1 MANAVASYD
10 QLAHQVEVL
19 RKENSHLR
27 RELEDNSNHLSKLET
42 ETFGMKEVLKQL
54 QSKLEQEAG
63 TLASSGRSDVL
74 HQLKELHMDLTNYYE
89 LKHQPHNLRLLTDS
103 LGRPGLTG
111 AAEVRLEDRL
121 ALPPSAC
128 SSSSSVAAMSRASCP
143 LRAASRQSAVSGG
156 EAAAI
161 MLPHHFLDGAPPK
174 TAVISGA
181 DGRLSDHHL
190 EELYKERN
198 LLLGEIDREERERCW
213 YFSQLEVLSQRLAQL
228 PRIDTFSLQM
238 DLIRQQLEFEAQQV
252 RSVMEERFGTSDEM
266 VQRTQMRV
274 ARLEQLEIE
283 LQEAR
288 GSQENQLQLL
298 VFDGGSLDQSQA
310 RPSTTVHQ
318 EEAEIIQVSFV
329 SGRKTHT
336 HTHLFVCRQ
345 THITPQGVAMETG
358 CGWGVESFGSTVR
371 ISLCESK

>member
-10 QLAHQVEVL
+10 QLAHQVEAL

-42 ETFGMKEVLKQL
+42 ETSGMK
-54 QSKLEQEAG
+54 
-63 TLASSGRSDVL
+63 
-74 HQLKELHMDLTNYYE
+74 
-89 LKHQPHNLRLLTDS
+89 PHNLRLLSDS
-103 LGRPGLTG
+103 LGGAGPGGVGG
-111 AAEVRLEDRL
+111 AEIDDRL
-121 ALPPSAC
+121 ALPPSSC
-128 SSSSSVAAMSRASCP
+128 SSSSSAAASRARSP
-143 LRAASRQSAVSGG
+143 LRASSRQSATSGG

-213 YFSQLEVLSQRLAQL
+213 YFSQLEALSQKLAQL

-238 DLIRQQLEFEAQQV
+238 DLIRQQLEFEAQKV

-266 VQRTQMRV
+266 VQRTQ
-274 ARLEQLEIE
+274 
-283 LQEAR
+283 
-288 GSQENQLQLL
+288 
-298 VFDGGSLDQSQA
+298 FSLIFMCK
-310 RPSTTVHQ
+310 V
-318 EEAEIIQVSFV
+318 VY
-329 SGRKTHT
+329 
-336 HTHLFVCRQ
+336 
-345 THITPQGVAMETG
+345 M
-358 CGWGVESFGSTVR
+358 
-371 ISLCESK
+371 

>member
-1 MANAVASYD
+1 MVDGGRWREALQSLKMANAVASYD
-10 QLAHQVEVL
+10 QLAHQVEAL

-42 ETFGMKEVLKQL
+42 ETSGMKEVLKQL

-74 HQLKELHMDLTNYYE
+74 HQLKELHMDLTKYYE

-103 LGRPGLTG
+103 LGG
-111 AAEVRLEDRL
+111 AGPAGGGGVELDDRL
-121 ALPPSAC
+121 ALPPSSC
-128 SSSSSVAAMSRASCP
+128 SSSSVAALSRARSP
-143 LRAASRQSAVSGG
+143 HRSASRLSSASSR
-156 EAAAI
+156 EAVAV
-161 MLPHHFLDGAPPK
+161 MVPHHFLDGAPPK
-174 TAVISGA
+174 TAVISGV
-181 DGRLSDHHL
+181 DGRQSDHHL

-213 YFSQLEVLSQRLAQL
+213 YFSQLEALSQRLAQL

-252 RSVMEERFGTSDEM
+252 QSVMEERFGTNDEM

-274 ARLEQLEIE
+274 ARLEQLEKE

-288 GSQENQLQLL
+288 GSQESQLQ
-298 VFDGGSLDQSQA
+298 
-310 RPSTTVHQ
+310 
-318 EEAEIIQVSFV
+318 FV
-329 SGRKTHT
+329 M
-336 HTHLFVCRQ
+336 F
-345 THITPQGVAMETG
+345 
-358 CGWGVESFGSTVR
+358 
-371 ISLCESK
+371 